1 MASRVLMIDCPHYF
15 EKIKRDGETR
25 VDQTQHVQ
33 LIKQVPIVVRNGI
46 VRYEVRRSSL
56 EFLQLRNTEFL
67 NIDGEILSDGH
78 LNKMKADFAVL
89 ILDTLAQIVV
99 DKVAIRTKEACL
111 PQTTRLFV
119 FLIGNNMNS
128 LPLQWGREIEYI
140 RTLFTN
146 FLSINIELTA
156 NPLFSLSAYINDL
169 KHIALFPSVPLPA
182 TVKRRKN

>member
-15 EKIKRDGETR
+15 EKIKRDGEAR

-33 LIKQVPIVVRNGI
+33 LIKQGPIVVRNGI
-46 VRYEVRRSSL
+46 IRYEVRRSPL
-56 EFLQLRNTEFL
+56 EFLRLRNTEFL
-67 NIDGEILSDGH
+67 NVDGKLLSDGH
-78 LNKMKADFAVL
+78 LNKIKADSAIL

-99 DKVAIRTKEACL
+99 DKAAVRTMDTCL
-111 PQTTRLFV
+111 PQTTRLFI
-119 FLIGNNMNS
+119 FLIGNNKNS

-140 RTLFTN
+140 RTIFTN

-169 KHIALFPSVPLPA
+169 KHIALFPSVPVPA
-182 TVKRRKN
+182 TVKRHKN

>member
-1 MASRVLMIDCPHYF
+1 MATRVLLIDCPYYF
-15 EKIKRDGETR
+15 EKIKRNGETR

-99 DKVAIRTKEACL
+99 DKVAIRTMETCL
-111 PQTTRLFV
+111 PQTTRLFI

-128 LPLQWGREIEYI
+128 LPLQWGREIEYVK
-140 RTLFTN
+140 TLFTS
-146 FLSINIELTA
+146 FLSINIEYTV

-169 KHIALFPSVPLPA
+169 KNIALFPSVPLPA